1 VNKHFAR
8 RLALAVVACFSWS
21 LALASSARAI
31 TARPPAPPSRTR
43 PLSANEMQHILGATI
58 APVGGDPTGRGSGG
72 SYVNVGTAPGPA
84 YAWEGSVGDVKTDTG
99 NKMTEIPLVG
109 WTARGGLPVGV
120 SLIHNSLGAPN
131 RYLQDGPKWTTNYDS
146 WVSTT
151 DSGSSVTV
159 SWADGRAYTFFRNV
173 DGSYASPTGVYDTL
187 SVPYSG
193 GMDIVTKD
201 QVRYRFNAWGT
212 GSSVTYFLV
221 SVSDENGNTISINR
235 DGAAHIQT
243 IVDPNNRTIT
253 LGLDGSGRLQTVT
266 DPMSRQWIIAY
277 DGNGDLGRIDYP
289 ALSGKVSSR
298 WIGYN
303 NHNITA
309 LTNIGGA
316 TQSNYAYNAD
326 STIAWERTPLG
337 SQTSFYYGVDLYGNA
352 NALATTI
359 AGPDG
364 FKTTHYYDTQGRLT
378 AITDALGYSQ
388 NFSNYDGNNNAQT
401 VQDKRGNY
409 WKYTFD
415 GRGSVLTAQAPPTPE
430 NSNGNKV
437 TVTYNGHNK
446 PLTIKAPGGESSVLT
461 YDGNDNLTQVQNKD
475 ASNNVKATTSFTVS
489 ASTHGLVTD
498 KYDAN
503 SRHTHY
509 DYTDGGGNLTAV
521 TTPLGHQTSW
531 TYNAVGAATSRTSP
545 GLNPGSPATITATY
559 GLDEWNRTTSVTY
572 SSVQYGGSD
581 GNKTFAYDLDS
592 NLTDFTNA
600 AGHYTRSYDADGRMK
615 EEDRDGVMQVQHAY
629 DGGGQQGLLSST
641 TDADGLVTS
650 FAYTH
655 RDELAQ
661 SSQSGIATNYQY
673 DQDGSALA
681 VNDGWGNLAAKSW
694 DAAGRLTSVVN
705 HDPHN
710 TYLSGYV
717 YGYSTD
723 SQKTSCVETGYNNGA
738 YAQVVW
744 GYDPLGHLTSEGRSG
759 ASSRNATYVV
769 DGVGNRTSQT
779 VNGVGTTYSYDADDE
794 LTGDNQSSVYQYDA
808 AGSLTGRRRGG
819 SWIYPYSTNDGQI
832 AVIYTGASAPAYS
845 YGYDA
850 LGRRAFRW
858 ASPSGGANSGD
869 GVRTDYQ
876 YDGSQVLTEKQNGGT
891 VNRYQR
897 GAGGEL
903 LSRPGWGGGETP
915 QMDGL
920 GSMRQG
926 LDNGSA
932 RFTGLF
938 DYSAFGEKIGGNGG
952 SSSPYGWGAQS
963 GYRQDGESGQGDCGL
978 VLMGARWY
986 DPSIGRFTS
995 RDSDLSQA
1003 PYAYCNGDPVNH
1015 TDPSGHSWL
1024 SSIFKSIGK
1033 AVKSIFK
1040 TVVNL
1045 AVADIRNLVANRMF
1059 EAVFYVVIN
1068 LFPLADL
1075 VFVAGYAVEAGGISG
1090 FIAGYL
1096 TGEVQGRNALGL
1108 AINGLSWGVT
1118 YRLPPLTPTV
1128 GDKPKL

>member
-1 VNKHFAR
+1 
-8 RLALAVVACFSWS
+8 
-21 LALASSARAI
+21 
-31 TARPPAPPSRTR
+31 
-43 PLSANEMQHILGATI
+43 
-58 APVGGDPTGRGSGG
+58 
-72 SYVNVGTAPGPA
+72 
-84 YAWEGSVGDVKTDTG
+84 
-99 NKMTEIPLVG
+99 
-109 WTARGGLPVGV
+109 
-120 SLIHNSLGAPN
+120 
-131 RYLQDGPKWTTNYDS
+131 
-146 WVSTT
+146 
-151 DSGSSVTV
+151 
-159 SWADGRAYTFFRNV
+159 
-173 DGSYASPTGVYDTL
+173 
-187 SVPYSG
+187 
-193 GMDIVTKD
+193 
-201 QVRYRFNAWGT
+201 
-212 GSSVTYFLV
+212 
-221 SVSDENGNTISINR
+221 
-235 DGAAHIQT
+235 
-243 IVDPNNRTIT
+243 
-253 LGLDGSGRLQTVT
+253 
-266 DPMSRQWIIAY
+266 
-277 DGNGDLGRIDYP
+277 
-289 ALSGKVSSR
+289 
-298 WIGYN
+298 
-303 NHNITA
+303 
-309 LTNIGGA
+309 
-316 TQSNYAYNAD
+316 
-326 STIAWERTPLG
+326 
-337 SQTSFYYGVDLYGNA
+337 
-352 NALATTI
+352 
-359 AGPDG
+359 
-364 FKTTHYYDTQGRLT
+364 
-378 AITDALGYSQ
+378 
-388 NFSNYDGNNNAQT
+388 
-401 VQDKRGNY
+401 VQDKRSNY

-415 GRGSVLTAQAPPTPE
+415 GKGNVLTAQAPPTPE

-437 TVTYNGHNK
+437 TVSYNGHNK
-446 PLTIKAPGGESSVLT
+446 PLTIKAPGGEWSVLT

-475 ASNNVKATTSFTVS
+475 ASNNVKATTTFTVS
-489 ASTHGLVTD
+489 ASTYGLVTD

-503 SRHTHY
+503 NHHTHY
-509 DYTDGGGNLTAV
+509 DYDGSGNLQTV
-521 TTPLGHQTSW
+521 TTPLGNKTSW
-531 TYNAVGAATSRTSP
+531 TYNADGVATSRTSP
-545 GLNPGSPATITATY
+545 GLNPGGPAPITATY

-572 SSVQYGGSD
+572 SSVQYPGSD

-600 AGHYTRSYDADGRMK
+600 AGHYTRSYDADGRMT

-629 DGGGQQGLLSST
+629 DGNGQQGLLSAT
-641 TDADGLVTS
+641 TDADRQVTS

-661 SSQSGIATNYQY
+661 SSQSGVATNYQY
-673 DQDGSALA
+673 DQDGNALA

-694 DAAGRLTSVVN
+694 DAAGRLTSLIN
-705 HDPHN
+705 RDPHN
-710 TYLSGYV
+710 TYLSGYS
-717 YGYSTD
+717 YQYNTD
-723 SQKTSCVETGYNNGA
+723 SQKVGSGEYGYGGANGVKVA
-738 YAQVVW
+738 DVAW
-744 GYDPLGHLTSEGRSG
+744 RYDPLGHLTSEVRAGNST
-759 ASSRNATYVV
+759 RNATYGV

-779 VNGVGTTYSYDADDE
+779 INGTTTTYSYDTDDE
-794 LTGDNQSSVYQYDA
+794 VTGDNNYSVYQYDA
-808 AGSLTGRRRGG
+808 AGSLIGRRRGG
-819 SWIYPYSTNDGQI
+819 NWIYPYSTNEGQI
-832 AVIYTGASAPAYS
+832 AQIYTGANFPAYS

-850 LGRRAFRW
+850 LGRRAFRV

-903 LSRPGWGGGETP
+903 LSRPDWGAGAETP

-938 DYSAFGEKIGGNGG
+938 DYSAFGEQIGGSG

-963 GYRQDGESGQGDCGL
+963 GYRQDGGSGQGDCGL

-1108 AINGLSWGVT
+1108 AINGAFNGLSWGVT